1 MQGFTPMTESL
12 ETASKQEVY
21 EPDPETLKQNILLI
35 LEEIEKDIGDGQENL
50 EALFEIKAFL
60 EEVLWDLQYANP

>member
-21 EPDPETLKQNILLI
+21 KPDPETLKQNVLLI
-35 LEEIEKDIGDGQENL
+35 LEEIELSMDEEPENYEGL
-50 EALFEIKAFL
+50 NELKVFL
-60 EEVLWDLQYANP
+60 EEVLWELQNGED